1 MYLDPNE
8 VEPCFEN
15 DFKNDQPKDARIK
28 KIITYLEKTYITND
42 ATFPPSIWAKKEATL
57 ERTTNNCESFHAK
70 FGDLFTSAHP
80 NIAVFIKN
88 VLAMQTD
95 SYIRMNSANNNESR
109 IIRSKQKN
117 NIQFINKKIE
127 LYNNNQIDRYSFVK
141 SLASFNNIL
150 F

>member
-1 MYLDPNE
+1 VITDQLSYYHHHSIIISKI
-8 VEPCFEN
+8 CF
-15 DFKNDQPKDARIK
+15 IL
-28 KIITYLEKTYITND
+28 Y
-42 ATFPPSIWAKKEATL
+42 
-57 ERTTNNCESFHAK
+57 NCESFHAK

-88 VLAMQTD
+88 LLAMQTD

-109 IIRSKQKN
+109 IIINQQKN
-117 NIQFINKKIE
+117 NMLLTNKKIE
-127 LYNNNQIDRYSFVK
+127 LYNNNQINRYNFVK

>member
-8 VEPCFEN
+8 VEPC
-15 DFKNDQPKDARIK
+15 FKNDQPKDARIK

-88 VLAMQTD
+88 LLAMQTD

>member
-15 DFKNDQPKDARIK
+15 YFKNDQPKDARIK
-28 KIITYLEKTYITND
+28 KIITYLEMTYITND

-88 VLAMQTD
+88 LLAMQTD
-95 SYIRMNSANNNESR
+95 SYIKMNSANNNKSR
-109 IIRSKQKN
+109 IIRCKQKN
-117 NIQFINKKIE
+117 NIQFISKKIE

-141 SLASFNNIL
+141 SLASFNNTL